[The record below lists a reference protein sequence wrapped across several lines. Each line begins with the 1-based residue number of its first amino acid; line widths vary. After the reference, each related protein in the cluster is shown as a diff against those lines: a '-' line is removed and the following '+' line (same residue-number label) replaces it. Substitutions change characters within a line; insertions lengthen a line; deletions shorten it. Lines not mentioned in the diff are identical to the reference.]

1 MSKAHNPIMT
11 SSALGRGRSKQGDRH
26 AARAPEDSGVGCKM
40 RRQAHRVDRGR
51 RPRCL
56 HQHRFTSYLSGG
68 TMSIAIFI
76 QLLNGLQHGLL
87 LFSLRRPTLIF
98 VSRVCELAR

>member
-1 MSKAHNPIMT
+1 
-11 SSALGRGRSKQGDRH
+11 
-26 AARAPEDSGVGCKM
+26 
-40 RRQAHRVDRGR
+40 
-51 RPRCL
+51 
-56 HQHRFTSYLSGG
+56 
-68 TMSIAIFI
+68 MSIAIFI